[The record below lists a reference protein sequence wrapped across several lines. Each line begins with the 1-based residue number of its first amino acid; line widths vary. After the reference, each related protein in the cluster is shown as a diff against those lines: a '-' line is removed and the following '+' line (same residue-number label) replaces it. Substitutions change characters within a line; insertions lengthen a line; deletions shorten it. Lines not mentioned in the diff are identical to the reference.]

1 MVSDKLYADGS
12 SDGGVVGDVVMRS
25 LDTQQNRDSFTSLS
39 FNSTSTCLRNY
50 NLLKDIAMR
59 SLVDS
64 RPTLILDLK
73 SSHNSVFNHI
83 DDGSREI
90 LRPAIHPSQSLVV
103 SEHIQDPLRSE
114 LQTNS
119 VYRRRHPLP
128 RHRGDIKVSW
138 PRSLRSSTRLDS
150 TYHRI

>member
-1 MVSDKLYADGS
+1 MGSDKLDSDGS
-12 SDGGVVGDVVMRS
+12 SDGGVVGDVVMRT
-25 LDTQQNRDSFTSLS
+25 LDTQQNRDSFNSLS
-39 FNSTSTCLRNY
+39 FNNTSTCLRNY
-50 NLLKDIAMR
+50 NLFKGTAMR
-59 SLVDS
+59 SLADS

-73 SSHNSVFNHI
+73 SSHISIFNHI

-90 LRPAIHPSQSLVV
+90 LRPAIRPSQSLVV

-128 RHRGDIKVSW
+128 R
-138 PRSLRSSTRLDS
+138 
-150 TYHRI
+150 